1 MRRRTGAGQQAD
13 GQQKFTGMRPMEPPP
28 ADSDALGV
36 TTHYLSHFRKEYTRT
51 RELMKKKARRSTV
64 GIAALNGLIAVLGVA
79 VAAWRDYAAWLG
91 LASTAVA
98 GVVGVISAW
107 SGLMR
112 HHELWQQRSLI
123 LAELQRI
130 IRNVERREAS
140 GDDRQLI
147 AREAMELLDA
157 TLSQDASNWGSLSR
171 TPLTAAVPYQ
181 PLQAPAE
188 RSQE

>member
-1 MRRRTGAGQQAD
+1 MRQRGEAEHQAD
-13 GQQKFTGMRPMEPPP
+13 AAQKFTGMRPMEPPP
-28 ADSDALGV
+28 SGSDALGV
-36 TTHYLSHFRKEYTRT
+36 TTHYLTHFRKEYTRT
-51 RELMKKKARRSTV
+51 RELMKKKARRATV

-79 VAAWRDYAAWLG
+79 VAAWRAYAPWLG
-91 LASTAVA
+91 LASTGVA

-130 IRNVERREAS
+130 IRNVERREAA

-171 TPLTAAVPYQ
+171 TPLAGAQYPS
-181 PLQAPAE
+181 LAAPAE
-188 RSQE
+188 RPQE

>member
-1 MRRRTGAGQQAD
+1 MTQPTGTDQQAEEK
-13 GQQKFTGMRPMEPPP
+13 QKFTGMRPTEPPP
-28 ADSDALGV
+28 AGSDALEV

-51 RELMKKKARRSTV
+51 RELMKKKARRTTV
-64 GIAALNGLIAVLGVA
+64 GIAALNGLIAMLGVA

-91 LASTAVA
+91 LASTGVA
-98 GVVGVISAW
+98 GVIGVITAW

-130 IRNVERREAS
+130 IRNAERREAA

-147 AREAMELLDA
+147 AQEAMELLDA

-171 TPLTAAVPYQ
+171 TPLTGTQYQ
-181 PLQAPAE
+181 PLPAPAE
-188 RSQE
+188 RPQE